1 MRPRKRDLGTR
12 LLNLAA
18 LLTFILAPGL
28 VSAASRTVIAEL
40 WSADG

>member
-12 LLNLAA
+12 LLNLTVLMA
-18 LLTFILAPGL
+18 FILTPCL
-28 VSAASRTVIAEL
+28 VTAATRTVIAEL